1 MKTTRDLDLNLLA
14 SLDALLAEKN
24 VTRAAKK
31 IHVTQSTMSGILRR
45 LRDQFDD
52 ELLVRIGRSYDLSP
66 FAQSLAI
73 SVRQIILQIDFNNL
87 GKAAV
92 RPQEGSPQ
100 ISHHGV

>member
-1 MKTTRDLDLNLLA
+1 MTTGAKSQCYMHNFDLNLLL

-31 IHVTQSTMSGILRR
+31 MHVTQSTMSGTLRR

-52 ELLVRIGRSYDLSP
+52 ELLIRNGRRYDLSP

-73 SVRQIILQIDFNNL
+73 
-87 GKAAV
+87 
-92 RPQEGSPQ
+92 
-100 ISHHGV
+100 

>member
-31 IHVTQSTMSGILRR
+31 IHVTRSTMSGILRR

-52 ELLVRIGRSYDLSP
+52 ELLVRIGRSYDLSLSP
-66 FAQSLAI
+66 NRWRF
-73 SVRQIILQIDFNNL
+73 RC
-87 GKAAV
+87 GK
-92 RPQEGSPQ
+92 
-100 ISHHGV
+100 